1 MITKIASQVQQNY
14 PRVYTTFDVIF
25 TILGVA
31 LVMGVLSLILPV

>member
-1 MITKIASQVQQNY
+1 MITKVASHVQQNY

-31 LVMGVLSLILPV
+31 LIMGVLSLVLPI